1 MTAEETLN
9 LVAKQWCT
17 LEDIMKLGH
26 LGRNSALKAKKKI
39 KDKLEKQGYLIPKSV
54 VPTKEVVAFFDID
67 IPYLESRV
75 SSKKLIKNM
84 LERRYN
90 MKQINEIN
98 KSIKKDIIVEN
109 LMISNGVY
117 LLVSHPKVGKSM
129 FAQQLAFSLTTGEDF
144 LGFKVNPSHVLYIT
158 TEGDINQLNDRF
170 KLMNLKPNVNKL
182 HIIDIDD
189 IPDFYIRD
197 IERDIYELTFD
208 KEPLFI
214 IMDMFKDIKFDT
226 SYDIN
231 NYQEINDVVFRKLKE
246 LCRKYN
252 STLLVTHHLNKR
264 DETMGSVGLNAD
276 VSGIIKLK
284 ESKNNYNKLT
294 LDYKG
299 RDLGRL
305 ELNLKR
311 NDNQTFSVI
320 DENTND
326 ETDYN
331 LLLFI
336 KYAVAKK
343 DFDYT
348 ISDILSK
355 TNILLTPTQLGGL
368 IQRNLQLL
376 EKEGLHITSK
386 RTANERLWHCSY
398 EEPSENNE

>member
-1 MTAEETLN
+1 
-9 LVAKQWCT
+9 
-17 LEDIMKLGH
+17 
-26 LGRNSALKAKKKI
+26 
-39 KDKLEKQGYLIPKSV
+39 
-54 VPTKEVVAFFDID
+54 
-67 IPYLESRV
+67 
-75 SSKKLIKNM
+75 
-84 LERRYN
+84 
-90 MKQINEIN
+90 MKQITELN

-158 TEGDINQLNDRF
+158 TEGDINQLQDRF
-170 KLMNLKPNVNKL
+170 KLMNLKPNVDKL

-197 IERDIYELTFD
+197 IERDIHELTFN

-214 IMDMFKDIKFDT
+214 IMDIFKDIKFDT

-264 DETMGSVGLNAD
+264 NETMGSVGLNAD
-276 VSGIIKLK
+276 VSGIMKLK

-311 NDNQTFSVI
+311 NENQTFSVI
-320 DENTND
+320 DENTDD
-326 ETDYN
+326 EIDYN

>member
-1 MTAEETLN
+1 
-9 LVAKQWCT
+9 
-17 LEDIMKLGH
+17 
-26 LGRNSALKAKKKI
+26 
-39 KDKLEKQGYLIPKSV
+39 
-54 VPTKEVVAFFDID
+54 
-67 IPYLESRV
+67 
-75 SSKKLIKNM
+75 
-84 LERRYN
+84 

-129 FAQQLAFSLTTGEDF
+129 FAQQLAFPLTTGEDF

-226 SYDIN
+226 SYDLN

-284 ESKNNYNKLT
+284 ESKNNYNKIT

-305 ELNLKR
+305 QLNLKR

-368 IQRNLQLL
+368 IQRNLSLL

>member
-1 MTAEETLN
+1 
-9 LVAKQWCT
+9 
-17 LEDIMKLGH
+17 
-26 LGRNSALKAKKKI
+26 
-39 KDKLEKQGYLIPKSV
+39 
-54 VPTKEVVAFFDID
+54 
-67 IPYLESRV
+67 
-75 SSKKLIKNM
+75 
-84 LERRYN
+84 

-158 TEGDINQLNDRF
+158 TEGDLNQLNDRF

-226 SYDIN
+226 SYDLN

-252 STLLVTHHLNKR
+252 ATLLVTHHLNKR

-276 VSGIIKLK
+276 VSGIMKLK

-336 KYAVAKK
+336 KYAVARK

>member
-1 MTAEETLN
+1 
-9 LVAKQWCT
+9 
-17 LEDIMKLGH
+17 
-26 LGRNSALKAKKKI
+26 
-39 KDKLEKQGYLIPKSV
+39 
-54 VPTKEVVAFFDID
+54 
-67 IPYLESRV
+67 
-75 SSKKLIKNM
+75 
-84 LERRYN
+84 
-90 MKQINEIN
+90 MKQITELN

-158 TEGDINQLNDRF
+158 TEGDINQLQDRF
-170 KLMNLKPNVNKL
+170 KLMNLKPNVDKL

-197 IERDIYELTFD
+197 IERDIHELTFN

-264 DETMGSVGLNAD
+264 NETMGSVGLNAD
-276 VSGIIKLK
+276 VSGIMKLK

-320 DENTND
+320 DENADD

-336 KYAVAKK
+336 KYAVARK

>member
-1 MTAEETLN
+1 
-9 LVAKQWCT
+9 
-17 LEDIMKLGH
+17 
-26 LGRNSALKAKKKI
+26 
-39 KDKLEKQGYLIPKSV
+39 
-54 VPTKEVVAFFDID
+54 
-67 IPYLESRV
+67 
-75 SSKKLIKNM
+75 
-84 LERRYN
+84 
-90 MKQINEIN
+90 MKQINETN

-129 FAQQLAFSLTTGEDF
+129 FVQQLAFSLTTGEDF

-170 KLMNLKPNVNKL
+170 KLMKLKPNVNKL

-197 IERDIYELTFD
+197 IERDIHELTFN

-226 SYDIN
+226 SYDLN

-276 VSGIIKLK
+276 VSGIMKLK

-311 NDNQTFSVI
+311 NENQTFSVI

-326 ETDYN
+326 ETDYD

-336 KYAVAKK
+336 KYAVARK

>member
-1 MTAEETLN
+1 
-9 LVAKQWCT
+9 
-17 LEDIMKLGH
+17 
-26 LGRNSALKAKKKI
+26 
-39 KDKLEKQGYLIPKSV
+39 
-54 VPTKEVVAFFDID
+54 
-67 IPYLESRV
+67 
-75 SSKKLIKNM
+75 
-84 LERRYN
+84 
-90 MKQINEIN
+90 MKQINETN

-129 FAQQLAFSLTTGEDF
+129 FVQQLAFSLTTGEDF

-158 TEGDINQLNDRF
+158 TEGDINQLQDRF
-170 KLMNLKPNVNKL
+170 KLMNLKPNVDKL

-197 IERDIYELTFD
+197 IERDIHELTFN

-226 SYDIN
+226 SYDLN

-276 VSGIIKLK
+276 VSGIMKLK

-311 NDNQTFSVI
+311 NENQTFSVI

-336 KYAVAKK
+336 KYAVARK

>member
-1 MTAEETLN
+1 
-9 LVAKQWCT
+9 
-17 LEDIMKLGH
+17 
-26 LGRNSALKAKKKI
+26 
-39 KDKLEKQGYLIPKSV
+39 
-54 VPTKEVVAFFDID
+54 
-67 IPYLESRV
+67 
-75 SSKKLIKNM
+75 
-84 LERRYN
+84 
-90 MKQINEIN
+90 MKQINEVN

-158 TEGDINQLNDRF
+158 TEGDINQLQDRF
-170 KLMNLKPNVNKL
+170 KLMNLKPNVDKL

-197 IERDIYELTFD
+197 IERDIHELTFN

-226 SYDIN
+226 SYDLN

-252 STLLVTHHLNKR
+252 ATLLVTHHLNKR

-276 VSGIIKLK
+276 VSGIMKLK

-311 NDNQTFSVI
+311 NENQTFSVI